1 MIKETSLFAQFLH
14 YLKYDQ
20 RYAERTIEE
29 YEKDWQAFRRW
40 SMRIATE
47 LDPLNVTREI
57 FAGYLSAL
65 SHQGLAAAT
74 IRRRLSMHRS
84 FARWLIDYGYIDANP
99 CDGLRTPRI
108 PIRIQAPAEEHAVQT
123 FLHRPLRPSLEYLRL
138 AVSLMY
144 TTGMRL
150 AEVLSLET
158 SQIDLEQCLIMV
170 YGKGNKQRYCPI
182 TTETALALDIMMSH
196 KDGPLFPGRNE
207 ASVRW
212 EMIRQI
218 KDSSGKGVTPH
229 AIRRLFA
236 SRCLSQGMDLKTLSI
251 LMGHATVKTT
261 ERYTTLATPCL
272 QAAVNRFAPSL

>member
-1 MIKETSLFAQFLH
+1 MIKDTPLFANFLH

-20 RYAERTIEE
+20 RYADRTIEE

-47 LDPLNVTREI
+47 LDPLYVTREI

-84 FARWLIDYGYIDANP
+84 FARWLMDYGYIDANP

-108 PIRIQAPAEEHAVQT
+108 PIRIQAPAEEQAVQT

-138 AVSLMY
+138 AVALMY

-158 SQIDLEQCLIMV
+158 SQIDLEQCLIIV

-218 KDSSGKGVTPH
+218 KDSAGKGVTPH

-236 SRCLSQGMDLKTLSI
+236 SRCLSQGMDIKTLSI

-272 QAAVNRFAPSL
+272 QAAVNRYAPSL

>member
-1 MIKETSLFAQFLH
+1 MIKETPLFANFLH

-20 RYAERTIEE
+20 RYADRTIEE
-29 YEKDWQAFRRW
+29 YNKDWQAFRRW

-150 AEVLSLET
+150 AEVLSLDT
-158 SQIDLEQCLIMV
+158 SQIDLEQCIIMV

-182 TTETALALDIMMSH
+182 TTETALALDIMISH
-196 KDGPLFPGRNE
+196 MDGPLFPGRNE

-218 KDSSGKGVTPH
+218 KDSAGKGVTPH

-236 SRCLSQGMDLKTLSI
+236 SRCLSQGMDIKTLSI
-251 LMGHATVKTT
+251 LMGHASVKTT

-272 QAAVNRFAPSL
+272 QAAVNRYAPSL